1 MLTTKNLIK
10 AAAGLALAVPFFV
23 ATAFAAEPEAPA
35 ADNGAAPAPQ
45 APGPG
50 VGQRPPRPD
59 RMMGGGRMMQP
70 GMMPGQ
76 QNSGIIFA
84 RMLSR
89 PEFVKDMGLPEEAV
103 AKITEG
109 LKKIEE
115 QEKALFEERQKLM
128 KAQTDAMAALMSDR
142 TKNGDDVRKAS
153 ADLEALQT
161 KLFGLNV
168 DRMLLVRDN
177 LTDEQIKQASE
188 LVKKR
193 FEARRE
199 EMMRRR
205 GGGRPEGEGPRGRGP
220 GGFGNRGP
228 AGPGGEKEAPPPP
241 PPKEG
246 VAAPEAAK

>member
-1 MLTTKNLIK
+1 MFTTKNLIK
-10 AAAGLALAVPFFV
+10 VAAGLALSVPFFV
-23 ATAFAAEPEAPA
+23 ATAFAAEPEAA
-35 ADNGAAPAPQ
+35 GDNGAAPPPQ

-50 VGQRPPRPD
+50 VGQRPPRPE
-59 RMMGGGRMMQP
+59 RMGGGRMMQP

-89 PEFVKDMGLPEEAV
+89 PEFVKEMGLPEEAV

-115 QEKALFEERQKLM
+115 QEKALFEERQGLM

-142 TKNGDDVRKAS
+142 TKNGDDVRKAY

-161 KLFGLNV
+161 KLFCLNV

-228 AGPGGEKEAPPPP
+228 APAGEKEAPPPP
-241 PPKEG
+241 PPPKEG
-246 VAAPEAAK
+246 AAAPEATK